1 MAGDNIEIMD
11 RVQKLLR
18 VAHAHEN
25 FLKTE
30 LGINK
35 SMKESSFYL
44 EVRKV
49 NRLYYERP
57 GLLKETN
64 IRKIIN
70 CI

>member
-18 VAHAHEN
+18 GAHAHEN
-25 FLKTE
+25 LKIE

-35 SMKESSFYL
+35 SKKESSFYL